1 MAQCWEQREKE
12 PVNSEE
18 TYFQSHIEGNMEAG
32 WSLTSQQ
39 HWKQEDKGKMASK
52 AEEKISN
59 LEFYTQPNYLSSLKV
74 G

>member
-1 MAQCWEQREKE
+1 M
-12 PVNSEE
+12 NSVE
-18 TYFQSHIEGNMEAG
+18 TYFQSHIEGSIEAV
-32 WSLTSQQ
+32 WSLTSEQ

-52 AEEKISN
+52 AEEKIPK